1 MNFGTRMRTAML
13 LLMLLCSL
21 CVSSVL
27 AEDQKQEMEDQGRE
41 AVEITASEIY

>member
-1 MNFGTRMRTAML
+1 MNLRTRMRTAML

-27 AEDQKQEMEDQGRE
+27 AEDQKQEEYQGRE
-41 AVEITASEIY
+41 TAEAEMW

>member
-1 MNFGTRMRTAML
+1 MSFGTRMRTAML

-27 AEDQKQEMEDQGRE
+27 AEEQKQDT
-41 AVEITASEIY
+41 VEITASEIY

>member
-1 MNFGTRMRTAML
+1 MNFRTRMRTAML

-27 AEDQKQEMEDQGRE
+27 TEDQKEETQYHSRE